1 MRRLLAREGFDAVT
15 ACDGDEGL
23 RLAAELKPSLITL
36 DVFMPGLDGWDVLQ
50 RLKADPALREIPV
63 VMLTISDE
71 KSRGFALGAADF
83 LTKPVD
89 RQRLRAL
96 LGSYRKG
103 KTRPGI
109 VLIVEDDAPTR
120 QVMQRALASEGWRV
134 IEAENGRVGLEKLR
148 ESTPD
153 VILLDLMMPEV
164 DGFEFLTSLR
174 ETEAGLNV
182 PVVVVTAAELT
193 PEDHRRLNGG
203 VSRVLGKSA
212 FGQEALHDALAGAL
226 AGKSDQEEE

>member
-1 MRRLLAREGFDAVT
+1 
-15 ACDGDEGL
+15 
-23 RLAAELKPSLITL
+23 
-36 DVFMPGLDGWDVLQ
+36 
-50 RLKADPALREIPV
+50 
-63 VMLTISDE
+63 
-71 KSRGFALGAADF
+71 
-83 LTKPVD
+83 
-89 RQRLRAL
+89 
-96 LGSYRKG
+96 
-103 KTRPGI
+103 
-109 VLIVEDDAPTR
+109 
-120 QVMQRALASEGWRV
+120 MQRALASEGWRV

-226 AGKSDQEEE
+226 AGKFDQEEE